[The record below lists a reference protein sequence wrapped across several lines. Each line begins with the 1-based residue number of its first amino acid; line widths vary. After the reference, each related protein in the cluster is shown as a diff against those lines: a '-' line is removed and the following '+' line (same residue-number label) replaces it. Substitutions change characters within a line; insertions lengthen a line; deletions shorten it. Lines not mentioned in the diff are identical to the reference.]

1 MLSVRSLS
9 AGYGNDTVLRKVDLE
24 VGAGEIVAL
33 IGANGAGKST
43 LVKTLAGLLPARG
56 GEITLEG
63 QRIETLTPRERVLR
77 GLCLV
82 PEGRQTFGGLSIDTN
97 LRLGAFARSGI
108 DESAMQA
115 LIEEACKPVPILLP
129 RRREPCANLSGG
141 QQQML
146 AIARGLMSKP
156 KVLLLDE
163 PSLGLAPSLVAE
175 IFRLVAALREQGYAI
190 LLSEQNAKQ
199 SLAIADRAYVIEN
212 GRITAQGTSADILA
226 SADIAEKYLGVG
238 HAVGDATSARQLAM
252 SARLKS
258 ILTDRAA
265 G

>member
-1 MLSVRSLS
+1 MLSIRGLS
-9 AGYGNDTVLRKVDLE
+9 AGYGSDTVLRKVDLD

-63 QRIETLTPRERVLR
+63 TRIEAMSPRERVLR

-82 PEGRQTFGGLSIDTN
+82 PEGRQTFGGLTIDTN
-97 LRLGAFARSGI
+97 LRLGAYAQNDL
-108 DESAMQA
+108 DEAAMQA
-115 LIEEACKPVPILLP
+115 LIEEACKPFPILLP

-156 KVLLLDE
+156 KLLLLDE
-163 PSLGLAPSLVAE
+163 PSLGLAPALVSE
-175 IFRLVAALREQGYAI
+175 IFRLIAELRQRGFAI
-190 LLSEQNAKQ
+190 LLSEQNARQ

-212 GRITAQGTSADILA
+212 GRITTSGSSADILA

-238 HAVGDATSARQLAM
+238 HAVGDPGSARQLAM
-252 SARLKS
+252 SAKLRS
-258 ILTDRAA
+258 ILSDSPA